1 MIGKKVSIPCLS
13 NVTKKRVKQTVVKG
27 ARAGFELG
35 KFLQGSL
42 KAVPIIIKYDCYV
55 LGYKP
60 DAKSHNKM
68 MKLRREKRIDSL
80 VGASI
85 EGEHMVFPHIR
96 ETFYSVEMQHNDI
109 KPSGAASLEEFEKLS
124 VNAIEGINMKEEDV
138 RAMMRPMSSGVI
150 PRNWSATYILTIF

>member
-1 MIGKKVSIPCLS
+1 MFIK
-13 NVTKKRVKQTVVKG
+13 VTKKGVKQTEVKG
-27 ARAGFELG
+27 ARAGFKLG

-42 KAVPIIIKYDCYV
+42 RAVPIIIKYDCYV

-96 ETFYSVEMQHNDI
+96 ETFYSVKMQHNDI
-109 KPSGAASLEEFEKLS
+109 KPSGATSLEEFGKLS
-124 VNAIEGINMKEEDV
+124 VNAIEGINVKEEDV
-138 RAMMRPMSSGVI
+138 RAMVCPMSSRVT
-150 PRNWSATYILTIF
+150 PRNWIAIDIPTVFPLS